1 LDAVFSLTRG
11 FAKQSFTMLLRIFL
25 VIAILAGIAV
35 TVLNFLPVKDKI
47 TAVMAERA
55 EWHGK
60 YDTTFADLNKTKSEL
75 SKTKTDLEGTRK
87 TLADTKQERDNALTE
102 AGNQKKA
109 AQALDTALKDMTA
122 KWKATDQEL
131 SAWGALGISV
141 EQVRATVST
150 NKELVAVVTQL
161 GRDKQLLQN
170 QVIAKEQELM
180 IYRDPDYNVPLPPDL
195 IGKVVAVD
203 PKYDFVVLNVGQRQG
218 VLTHGQMLVSRD
230 GKLVAKIRIKEV
242 EPDRAIANV
251 VPGWKLTDVYEGD
264 NVVTR

>member
-1 LDAVFSLTRG
+1 
-11 FAKQSFTMLLRIFL
+11 MLLRIFL
-25 VIAILAGIAV
+25 VIAILAGIGA

-55 EWHGK
+55 DWHSK
-60 YDTTFADLNKTKSEL
+60 YDTTFADLNKTKKDL
-75 SKTKTDLEGTRK
+75 DTSKKDLESTRT
-87 TLADTKQERDNALTE
+87 TLANTKQERDTAVAE

-141 EQVRATVST
+141 DQVRATVAT
-150 NKELVAVVTQL
+150 NKELVTAMAQL
-161 GRDKQLLQN
+161 GRANQLLQN
-170 QVIAKEQELM
+170 QVTAKEEELAM
-180 IYRDPDYNVPLPPDL
+180 YRDPDHSVPLPPDL
-195 IGKVVAVD
+195 VGKIVAVD

-242 EPDRAIANV
+242 EPDRSIANM
-251 VPGWKLTDVYEGD
+251 VPGWKLADVYEGD